1 MTGPRVGR
9 ACSTSCDNEGP
20 ENPLGGE
27 WTVAGDGNASVDW
40 IKTFVHSRDRRA
52 SDKVASG
59 LSGTLIGRLK
69 DMATELEELG
79 GISASRVETIVRGGE
94 EATNG
99 ELEELGY
106 LFVELMRA
114 LKDE

>member
-1 MTGPRVGR
+1 MVM
-9 ACSTSCDNEGP
+9 
-20 ENPLGGE
+20 
-27 WTVAGDGNASVDW
+27 ASDDW
-40 IKTFVHSRDRRA
+40 IETFLHSRDRRP

-59 LSGTLIGRLK
+59 PSGMVIGRLR

-94 EATNG
+94 EATSG